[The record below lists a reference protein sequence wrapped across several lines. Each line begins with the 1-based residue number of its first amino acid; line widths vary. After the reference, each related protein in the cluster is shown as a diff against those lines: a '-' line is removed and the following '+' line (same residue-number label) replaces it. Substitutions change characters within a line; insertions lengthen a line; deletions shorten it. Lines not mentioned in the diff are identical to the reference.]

1 MPITKA
7 TQEVI
12 SPNICTTDT
21 TQTITGVKTFSNA
34 IVGNVNGDI
43 YASDGTT
50 KVLENGT
57 GANATF
63 TGNVTGNVT
72 ATNISTTNLVN
83 GTSLCFRNK
92 IINGAMTIDQRNSGS
107 SVTQTTATLYP
118 VDRFLITGSVSSKF
132 TAQQNQGSVTP
143 PAGYAKYLGTTS
155 SSSYSVAPSDFFCIA
170 QKIEGFNVADL
181 GFGTANASPVTLSFW
196 IRSSLTGTF
205 GGSLRNN
212 GTRSYPFNYTISSAN
227 TWTQITITI
236 SGDTT
241 GTWLSN
247 NGEGLTVFFSL
258 GSGSTLSGTAG
269 SWQAGN
275 FVSATGATSVVG
287 TNGATFYITGVQLEA
302 GSVATPFENRPI
314 GTELALCQ
322 RYCWQTNGGISAPGL
337 AGQPGANLTN
347 TTVTLQ
353 YPVTMRSIP
362 TFTNITNGAVDSN
375 SSLIIT
381 SAAPDLYITENSVR
395 FVVTTATNIA
405 NSIGYAAVIR
415 GQVIRLESEL

>member
-1 MPITKA
+1 MP
-7 TQEVI
+7 V
-12 SPNICTTDT
+12 
-21 TQTITGVKTFSNA
+21 TIN
-34 IVGNVNGDI
+34 
-43 YASDGTT
+43 GTT
-50 KVLENGT
+50 G
-57 GANATF
+57 
-63 TGNVTGNVT
+63 
-72 ATNISTTNLVN
+72 ITTPALVN
-83 GTSLCFRNK
+83 GTALAFRNK

-107 SVTQTTATLYP
+107 SVTQIIQNLYP

-132 TAQQNQGSVTP
+132 TARQNQGSVTP
-143 PAGYAKYLGTTS
+143 PAGHDKYLGTTS

-205 GGSLRNN
+205 GGSLRND

-269 SWQAGN
+269 SWRAGN

-322 RYCWQTNGGISAPGL
+322 RYYEKGYVDGWELAIFSDYNQLYTTSYVYKTSKRSLPTLLTVGTQIVNYRYQNSTRTNGSYEGSLSVGYL
-337 AGQPGANLTN
+337 DHANL
-347 TTVTLQ
+347 VMTL
-353 YPVTMRSIP
+353 PGIP
-362 TFTNITNGAVDSN
+362 SQSNGFGTLASCSGFAVDS
-375 SSLIIT
+375 
-381 SAAPDLYITENSVR
+381 
-395 FVVTTATNIA
+395 
-405 NSIGYAAVIR
+405 
-415 GQVIRLESEL
+415 EL